1 MANELNVFFS
11 RFESDSFVLEVKQ
24 MEASLQMF
32 ERVVVK
38 QSDVLKLFRG
48 CNTYKSPGPD
58 MC

>member
-11 RFESDSFVLEVKQ
+11 RFELDNLVSEVKQ

-38 QSDVLKLFRG
+38 QAVLKLFRE
-48 CNTYKSPGPD
+48 CNTLKPRPRQNK
-58 MC
+58 